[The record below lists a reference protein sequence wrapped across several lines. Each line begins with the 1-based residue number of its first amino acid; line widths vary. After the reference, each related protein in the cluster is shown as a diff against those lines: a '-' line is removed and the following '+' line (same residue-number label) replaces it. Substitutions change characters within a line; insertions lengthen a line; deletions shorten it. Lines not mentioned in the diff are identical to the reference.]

1 MVLDKVVQMGVGAFV
16 GMIIAIVLAVAIG
29 TFFLARW
36 FFKRELAKN
45 PPINEKMIRAM
56 FRSMGRPCSEAQIR
70 QIMKNVNSQK

>member
-1 MVLDKVVQMGVGAFV
+1 MLFDVTMQTGAFV
-16 GMIIAIVLAVAIG
+16 GMLIAVVLAVAIG

>member
-1 MVLDKVVQMGVGAFV
+1 MVFVEMQTGAFV
-16 GMIIAIVLAVAIG
+16 GMIIAIVLGVAIG